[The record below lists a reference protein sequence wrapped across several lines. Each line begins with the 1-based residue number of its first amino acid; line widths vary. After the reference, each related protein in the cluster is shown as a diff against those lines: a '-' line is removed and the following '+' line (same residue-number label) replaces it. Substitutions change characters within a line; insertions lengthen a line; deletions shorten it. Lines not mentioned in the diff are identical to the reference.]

1 MLYKLTLDKLNGS
14 MKILVTGG
22 CGYIG
27 SHTIVDLIQK
37 GYEVISVDNY
47 LNSESEVLQHIKRL
61 TGKDI
66 IAFATDLTNLEET
79 KNIFK
84 AHPDIKGI
92 IHFAALKSV
101 GESTKIPLQ
110 YFRNNVGS
118 MLNILECQ
126 KEWNI
131 PHFVFSSSCSVYGNP
146 DSLPVT
152 EDTPLKEAESPY
164 ARTKQ
169 IGEQIIQD
177 FAKANP
183 TLNFILLRY
192 FNPAGIH
199 SSGILKEKAKREV
212 ETLVPIIEEV
222 YRGQRDKLI
231 INGGD
236 YPTRDGTCI
245 RDYIHIEDLAEA
257 HTLAIDFLVKNEGQ
271 GKLETYNLGTG
282 QGVTILE
289 MIKAMEKVSSTKL
302 NYEIGPKRDGDVIQV
317 FADSAKAKQELG
329 WLPKKGIEDIFKSV
343 L

>member
-1 MLYKLTLDKLNGS
+1 

-27 SHTIVDLIQK
+27 SHTIVDLINK

-47 LNSESEVLQHIKRL
+47 LNSETNVLQHIKQL
-61 TGKDI
+61 TGKEI
-66 IAFATDLTNLEET
+66 LSFTTDLTNLEQT
-79 KNIFK
+79 KEIFEQ
-84 AHPDIKGI
+84 HPDIKGI

-110 YFRNNVGS
+110 YFKNNIDS
-118 MLNILECQ
+118 LLNVLQCQ
-126 KEWNI
+126 KEWKI

-146 DSLPVT
+146 DILPVT
-152 EDTPLKEAESPY
+152 ENTPLKEAESPY

-177 FAKANP
+177 FAKAN
-183 TLNFILLRY
+183 TKLNFIILRY

-222 YRGQRDKLI
+222 YRGKREKLV

-257 HTLAIDFLVKNEGQ
+257 HTLAIGFLVKHEGL

-289 MIKAMEKVSSTKL
+289 MIKAMEKVSFKKL
-302 NYEIGPKRDGDVIQV
+302 KYEIGPKRNGDVVQV
-317 FADSAKAKQELG
+317 FADSTKAKKDLG
-329 WLPKKGIEDIFKSV
+329 WVPKKGIEDIFESV

>member
-1 MLYKLTLDKLNGS
+1 

-27 SHTIVDLIQK
+27 SHTIVDLLGK

-47 LNSESEVLQHIKRL
+47 INSEPEVLNHIAEL
-61 TGKDI
+61 SGKEI
-66 IAFATDLTNLEET
+66 ISYEVDLTDLEKT
-79 KNIFK
+79 KEIFK

-101 GESTKIPLQ
+101 GESTKKPLE
-110 YFRNNVGS
+110 YFSNNLS
-118 MLNILECQ
+118 SLINILQCQ
-126 KEWNI
+126 KEWKI

-146 DSLPVT
+146 DALPVT
-152 EDTPLKEAESPY
+152 ENTPLKEAESPY

-169 IGEQIIQD
+169 IGEQIITD
-177 FAKANP
+177 FAKCNQD
-183 TLNFILLRY
+183 LNFILLRY

-199 SSGILKEKAKREV
+199 SSGILKENPKREV

-222 YRGQRDKLI
+222 YRGKREKLVI
-231 INGGD
+231 HGGE

-257 HTLAIDFLVKNEGQ
+257 HTLSIDYLKKYENG
-271 GKLETYNLGTG
+271 GKLEIYNLGTG
-282 QGVTILE
+282 NGITVLE
-289 MIKAMEKVSSTKL
+289 MVKAMEKVSGQAL
-302 NYEIGPKRDGDVIQV
+302 NYEIGPNRNGDIVQV
-317 FADSAKAKQELG
+317 FADYTFAKEKLS
-329 WLPKKGIEDIFKSV
+329 WDPKKNIEDIFKSI

>member
-1 MLYKLTLDKLNGS
+1 

-27 SHTIVDLIQK
+27 SHTIVDLLAK

-47 LNSESEVLQHIKRL
+47 INSGPEVLDHIAAL
-61 TGKDI
+61 SGKNI
-66 IAFATDLTNLEET
+66 NSFETDLTDLEKT
-79 KNIFK
+79 KEIFK

-101 GESTKIPLQ
+101 GESTKKPLE
-110 YFRNNVGS
+110 YFKNNITS
-118 MLNILECQ
+118 LLNVLECQ

-152 EDTPLKEAESPY
+152 ENTPLKKTESPY
-164 ARTKQ
+164 ASTKK
-169 IGEQIIQD
+169 IGEQIITD
-177 FAKANP
+177 FAKSNSD
-183 TLNFILLRY
+183 LNFVLLRY

-222 YRGQRDKLI
+222 YRGKREKLVI
-231 INGGD
+231 HGGE

-257 HTLAIDFLVKNEGQ
+257 HTLSIDYLKKQNQ
-271 GKLETYNLGTG
+271 GGVMEIFNL
-282 QGVTILE
+282 
-289 MIKAMEKVSSTKL
+289 
-302 NYEIGPKRDGDVIQV
+302 GPKRNGDIIQV
-317 FADSAKAKQELG
+317 YADYSKAKSILT
-329 WLPKKGIEDIFKSV
+329 WDPKKNIEDIFKSI